1 MRKFTTLAA
10 IMLLLG
16 TAFAG
21 VAHAGDQP
29 GAVTATVTISGRD
42 VKTGTT
48 HEPVRLTPAETVDV
62 SVTMTNDTSAPINV
76 HQVQLD
82 AQVLGMT
89 FFSYATGVDVSA
101 APHSTATVDYRLE
114 LTGLRGQATGLLAAV
129 VSLRDRAGNPVAT
142 VPTVVDV
149 RGSLMSVYGLF
160 GLAIAVLTGLSV
172 LDTALAMARHQL
184 PVHRWRRGFRMMI
197 PGVGIGLV
205 AAFTASTMRLWVADT
220 HSWLLLAGGC
230 AAVLF
235 GVGYLSPT
243 PGSDDDAS
251 EPSVA
256 DAESDSADGDPDADD
271 AMGTPTP
278 TTPTATLRT

>member
-1 MRKFTTLAA
+1 MRKLIQLAA

-16 TAFAG
+16 APVAG
-21 VAHAGDQP
+21 IANASGQS
-29 GAVTATVTISGRD
+29 GAVAATVTINGRD
-42 VKTGTT
+42 VATGTT
-48 HEPVRLTPAETVDV
+48 HDPVRLTPGETVDV
-62 SVTMTNDTSAPINV
+62 GVTLTNGTSATVDV

-101 APHSTATVDYRLE
+101 APYSTANVHYRLE
-114 LTGLRGQATGLLAAV
+114 LTGLSGQATGLLAAA
-129 VSLRDRAGNPVAT
+129 VSLRDRAGNAVAA

-160 GLAIAVLTGLSV
+160 GLAIAVLTAMSL

-184 PVHRWRRGFRMMI
+184 PVHRWRRGLRVMI

-230 AAVLF
+230 AAVFF

-243 PGSDDDAS
+243 PGSDDDTS
-251 EPSVA
+251 VTSVA
-256 DAESDSADGDPDADD
+256 DAEPDSADGDPDADD
-271 AMGTPTP
+271 AIGTPAP
-278 TTPTATLRT
+278 AATLRT